1 MNNTSEN
8 TLNALIVDDEA
19 ELRRSVI
26 SVLQTAIPNFKFKI
40 DEASNGREAL
50 EKYKTGDWDL
60 VLMDVRM
67 PEMNGIEALRAI
79 KEHDPRTFVVL
90 MTAHSNVADA
100 IAAVK
105 EGAYDYL
112 EKPVQPDRLIEIV
125 RRAHE
130 ASEMVSRLAISN
142 PIFDDDIES
151 EFVGTSKKMRDVF
164 DLIHRLCKVDTTV
177 LIRGENGTGKELV
190 AKAIHYNS
198 PRKSGSMV
206 AINCGAIPESL
217 MESELFGHEKGAFT
231 GAHERKIGKFQLAN
245 NGTIFLDEVAE
256 LKPDMQVKLLR
267 VLQERKFTPVGSSR
281 EVKTDA
287 RIIAA
292 TNRNLE
298 KMIEDGTF
306 REDLFYRLNVMPIFL
321 PPLRD
326 RTDDIGELAQYFMK
340 RFSKAHGRSIT
351 GITPDALQLLK
362 RYRWP
367 GNIRELENVIERAFI
382 VENGN
387 EITAGSLPEAVQNAP
402 TPDGALARAMSPA
415 PVAGAAAGGVP
426 AGGYSGPMDFEAF
439 KEQAEK
445 DFIISALKANKGKI
459 NKTVAEANIPK
470 NTLLRKIKK
479 YGINVRDYTAD

>member
-1 MNNTSEN
+1 MNSSPEN

-26 SVLQTAIPNFKFKI
+26 SVLQTAIPNFTFRI

-90 MTAHSNVADA
+90 MTAHSNIQDA

-105 EGAYDYL
+105 EGAYDYM
-112 EKPVQPDRLIEIV
+112 EKPVQPERLIEIV

-198 PRKSGSMV
+198 PRKNGSMV

-321 PPLRD
+321 PSLRD

-340 RFSKAHGRSIT
+340 RFSKSHARQIT
-351 GITPDALQLLK
+351 GITSDALQLLK

-367 GNIRELENVIERAFI
+367 GNIRELENIIERAFI
-382 VENGN
+382 VENSS
-387 EITAGSLPEAVQNAP
+387 EITVGSLPDNIRQAP
-402 TPDGALARAMSPA
+402 EPIQSQGALSQALSSTMFPMMPQTSIG
-415 PVAGAAAGGVP
+415 GA
-426 AGGYSGPMDFEAF
+426 MDFEAF

-479 YGINVRDYTAD
+479 YGINVRDYSVE